1 MFIYHRTLS
10 ISSNKSP
17 TQTGLRKNVQRSS
30 QLQEW
35 LDPGALTMSQEM
47 SLSLSLSPSF
57 DYAFVHVSSVPS
69 RAFPCLGFP
78 ELPAYVPAALH
89 PLVRDCITLPT
100 SVAASHWLSWI
111 HMHILEP
118 MTVVRKMTRMK
129 SPDWLGPGHVSSP
142 GIKGEVSPTPSCT
155 WNRSGEK
162 SPQVSQVLLV
172 NRLGVDAGQQTQ
184 HTWHVLTRGSVGL
197 AWNCALVLPSVP
209 HGIPLHLLK
218 TQNPALIG
226 SEDLGVRQ
234 N

>member
-17 TQTGLRKNVQRSS
+17 TQTGLRKNVQRSR
-30 QLQEW
+30 QLQER
-35 LDPGALTMSQEM
+35 LDPGALTMSQVM
-47 SLSLSLSPSF
+47 SLSLSPSF
-57 DYAFVHVSSVPS
+57 NYAFVHVSSVPS

-78 ELPAYVPAALH
+78 ELPAYIPAVLH
-89 PLVRDCITLPT
+89 PLVRECVTFPT
-100 SVAASHWLSWI
+100 SVAASHWLSWG

-118 MTVVRKMTRMK
+118 MTVVRKMKRMK
-129 SPDWLGPGHVSSP
+129 SPDWLGLGHVSSP
-142 GIKGEVSPTPSCT
+142 GIRGEVSPTPSCAR
-155 WNRSGEK
+155 NRSEEK

-184 HTWHVLTRGSVGL
+184 HTWHMLVRGSVGL
-197 AWNCALVLPSVP
+197 AWNCALVLQSVP

-218 TQNPALIG
+218 TRNPALIG
-226 SEDLGVRQ
+226 SKDLGVRQ